1 MVCLIIISIFC
12 LPSALVVEFWN
23 TVLQSFTHNIII
35 YHTTCTEIDVEEIV
49 SHKMP

>member
-12 LPSALVVEFWN
+12 LPSALVVVEFWN

-35 YHTTCTEIDVEEIV
+35 YHTTEIDVEEIV